1 MDQCDTNRFSVD
13 KKFLCNHCPR
23 KFYTKTMFEF
33 HFISG
38 HGSLPPDRSEVQI
51 KAEKIIPSKC
61 QMCQRG
67 SSTADGNALTPKCK
81 ECTRSSR
88 VKENPKKHFSNV
100 DLNLNPHK
108 CQECQRSFRQKGILR
123 RHVGNVHEK
132 NTPHKCLECQRSFGR
147 KEHLRRHIE

>member
-61 QMCQRG
+61 QMCQGG

-81 ECTRSSR
+81 ECTRSLR
-88 VKENPKKHFSNV
+88 ANENPKKHFSNV
-100 DLNLNPHK
+100 DLSNIFSEPSEFVCICFQLV
-108 CQECQRSFRQKGILR
+108 CQCTMIYLYT
-123 RHVGNVHEK
+123 HA
-132 NTPHKCLECQRSFGR
+132 
-147 KEHLRRHIE
+147 